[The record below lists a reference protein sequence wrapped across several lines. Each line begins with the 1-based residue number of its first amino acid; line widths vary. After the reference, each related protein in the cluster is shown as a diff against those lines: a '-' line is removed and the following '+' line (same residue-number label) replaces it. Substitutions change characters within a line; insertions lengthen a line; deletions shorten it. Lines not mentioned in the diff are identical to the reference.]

1 MKLHKAMAVTSLLL
15 ILLTVNA
22 LVYQQEKLLSDGEK
36 ILLKL
41 RVVDSRSL
49 MQGDYMAL
57 DYELAAQIRMHL
69 AEQRH
74 DVDRPL
80 RPQDAFVVVK
90 VDKDNVAE
98 FVRIDNDQPLAGN
111 ERRLFFRVRNNSI
124 KFGTNAFFFEEGTA
138 SNYQDAQF
146 AEFRVN
152 QEGDLLL
159 VNVQ

>member
-41 RVVDSRSL
+41 RVVDPRSL

-69 AEQRH
+69 VEQHH
-74 DVDRPL
+74 DEERPL

-111 ERRLFFRVRNNSI
+111 ERRLFFRVRHNSI

>member
-1 MKLHKAMAVTSLLL
+1 MKLHKVMAVTTLLL

-41 RVVDSRSL
+41 RVVDPRSL

-69 AEQRH
+69 AEQRY